1 MYTMS
6 DTVGFIF
13 VSTGTSPVLLVY
25 SNSGPSHPRFHIVDE
40 IKLLVSSAQRH
51 WNHFVWSLSL
61 PSELTIANV
70 CICLICGW
78 CLLNKS
84 SLYQVRNLIESFLH
98 CCLLLQMNLDF
109 IFVNDMYMHSNCKS
123 EFYALKILER
133 VR

>member
-13 VSTGTSPVLLVY
+13 VSTRTSPVLLVY

-70 CICLICGW
+70 CSCLICGW
-78 CLLNKS
+78 CLVNKS
-84 SLYQVRNLIESFLH
+84 SLYQVQELNWIIFT
-98 CCLLLQMNLDF
+98 LLL
-109 IFVNDMYMHSNCKS
+109 IASN
-123 EFYALKILER
+123 EFRFHFHKWYVYAQQLKVGILCIKNSR
-133 VR
+133 KR

>member
-25 SNSGPSHPRFHIVDE
+25 SNSGPSHPWFHIVDE

-70 CICLICGW
+70 CSCLICGW

-84 SLYQVRNLIESFLH
+84 SLYQVQELNWIIFT
-98 CCLLLQMNLDF
+98 LLL
-109 IFVNDMYMHSNCKS
+109 IASN
-123 EFYALKILER
+123 EFWFHFRKWYVYAQQLKVGILCIKNSR
-133 VR
+133 KR